1 MMRILSLI
9 VRSAIQKAKPPGF
22 AFFLCLPIQ
31 SQFIKEECQAG
42 YFVML
47 I

>member
-9 VRSAIQKAKPPGF
+9 VRSAIQKAKPGGF

-31 SQFIKEECQAG
+31 SQFIRRNAKQVILSC
-42 YFVML
+42 
-47 I
+47 